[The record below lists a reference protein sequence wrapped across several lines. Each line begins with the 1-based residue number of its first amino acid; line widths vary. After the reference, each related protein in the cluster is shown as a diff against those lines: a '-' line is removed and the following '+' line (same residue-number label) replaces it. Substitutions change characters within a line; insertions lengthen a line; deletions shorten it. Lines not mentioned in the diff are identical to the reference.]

1 MKEVKIDLRPHYTFA
16 YYTRGAMFGN
26 ESLLY
31 YSKKDGS
38 LHCLSGSS
46 LIESFMEEG
55 NDNEY
60 VMPISETEAKNLEKV
75 FGLMVDAI
83 KLCQEHEDF
92 WCVLDGEECLVICGR
107 KRSRFDGPGPNEQL
121 EPFNKMADRLLQIN
135 GDKNK
140 LQKIMKTVPKVSE
153 TLEKYIS
160 SLSPSP
166 TKEGISSCN
175 IDKDIPEAL

>member
-1 MKEVKIDLRPHYTFA
+1 MKRPLKTLFYGMTHEHAAGKLATLRKL
-16 YYTRGAMFGN
+16 R
-26 ESLLY
+26 
-31 YSKKDGS
+31 
-38 LHCLSGSS
+38 
-46 LIESFMEEG
+46 
-55 NDNEY
+55 DNFD
-60 VMPISETEAKNLEKV
+60 VVSETEAKNLEKV
-75 FGLMVDAI
+75 FGLMVDAT
-83 KLCQEHEDF
+83 KLCQKHEDF
-92 WCVLDGEECLVICGR
+92 WYVLDGEECLVICGR
-107 KRSRFDGPGPNEQL
+107 KRVRFDGPGPNEQL

-166 TKEGISSCN
+166 TKESISSCN